1 VNTSTSAS
9 NFSPASNNSLA
20 AAVFAGGAT
29 YNSNTAS
36 VLVGDLQTWL
46 AVHQAM
52 VNAVKSMNCP
62 PNPQSTPE
70 AADEKHRRP
79 ASQGLAMAPFCQGW
93 VPTATPATSP

>member
-1 VNTSTSAS
+1 
-9 NFSPASNNSLA
+9 
-20 AAVFAGGAT
+20 
-29 YNSNTAS
+29 

-62 PNPQSTPE
+62 PNPLSTPE

-93 VPTATPATSP
+93 APTATPATSP